1 MQREGVAGKL
11 LHEVSWQSH
20 RPRLPNPAL
29 QPTPGVPWQSHISR
43 ALPQQLGC
51 NFGKRAQHPAS
62 HPVPPQLPPQ
72 SRRCFYK
79 RNQPNPSP
87 FSTQMFLSEV
97 SKPSPVSSQL
107 ARTPHL
113 HPAGKV
119 QMGTAAAPKPGWDL
133 SLAGNPPSRASLFAL
148 GDSGAGN
155 AIPGLPG
162 GRQQPRK
169 VPARDGSG
177 YGVQGFVSRLKK
189 KKKTNLAKSQARR

>member
-1 MQREGVAGKL
+1 M
-11 LHEVSWQSH
+11 
-20 RPRLPNPAL
+20 
-29 QPTPGVPWQSHISR
+29 
-43 ALPQQLGC
+43 
-51 NFGKRAQHPAS
+51 
-62 HPVPPQLPPQ
+62 
-72 SRRCFYK
+72 
-79 RNQPNPSP
+79 
-87 FSTQMFLSEV
+87 
-97 SKPSPVSSQL
+97 SSQL

-133 SLAGNPPSRASLFAL
+133 SLAGNPPSRASLLAL

-189 KKKTNLAKSQARR
+189 KKKSLQRARHGGDLCLFCSVNNPWHVLPCGVRVDQTKLHLNYNRARYLFFNIFLWSPSPFIVS